1 MLGWLSR
8 KIKTQISA
16 RLSRETLLVRAAH
29 SDNIT
34 ALAAIE
40 ELKERLH
47 FQDGS
52 MRGHNLAGARLQN
65 VRLAKA
71 VMQLIDLTGADLRG
85 AYFGES
91 DLVKARL
98 SKADLSDSN
107 LRDIRLA
114 DADLTGAVLR
124 RAHMAGADLRGAL
137 LRSADLSGANLWQ
150 ALCHAADLTGAD
162 LTGANLIGVQF
173 NSHTILPDGQLWS
186 VDIDLSIYTGRRVE
200 AE

>member
-1 MLGWLSR
+1 MLGWFSR
-8 KIKTQISA
+8 KIKTQVAA
-16 RLSRETLLVRAAH
+16 RMSREALLARAVH

-52 MRGHNLAGARLQN
+52 MQGHNLAGARLQN

-71 VMQLIDLTGADLRG
+71 LMQLIDLTGADLRG
-85 AYFGES
+85 AYFGET

-98 SKADLSDSN
+98 IKADLSDSN
-107 LRDIRLA
+107 LREIRLT
-114 DADLTGAVLR
+114 DADLTGAKLR
-124 RAHMAGADLRGAL
+124 GAHMAGADLRGAL
-137 LRSADLSGANLWQ
+137 LRSADLTGANLWQ
-150 ALCHAADLTGAD
+150 AACQATDLTGAD
-162 LTGANLIGVQF
+162 LTGANLTGVRF

-186 VDIDLSIYTGRRVE
+186 HEIDLTIYTGRRVE
-200 AE
+200 AD